1 MKSLVLGL
9 LLFVLSFPCGARAQ
23 AGQSDVERLGLKGR
37 VKSLELWRVEYTVR
51 DGASVEARRRPI
63 QRLVFDGE
71 GRKVEEVSYDQNGK
85 PSAPSVHVY
94 KVAGKPVDY
103 DAYRSPLDR
112 GPGKPR
118 WHVHV
123 LDGAGRQSEYIVY
136 DPDGGVSVR
145 FEYRYD
151 AAGNK
156 TEEESYSWNGAR
168 TSRLVH
174 TYDERGNLLTQT
186 SYNADDSLHW
196 KHVHVYDAEGRKAE
210 SAQYQGETLRY
221 KFLFTYDGKGRVK
234 EEETRE
240 FNALPNVYVSHAPE
254 PGRVVYAYDDERRTK
269 EVATYDGRGGLK
281 RRLRYSLDEAESGTG
296 AVELN
301 ADGSPGAREIR
312 WYDGDVLLR
321 AASGTT
327 SAEFAHDAQGNWTRR
342 TLYLK
347 PDGAA
352 RPEPYWGEQREIA
365 YY

>member
-9 LLFVLSFPCGARAQ
+9 LLSVLSFHGAARAQ
-23 AGQSDVERLGLKGR
+23 TGQSDVERLGLKGR
-37 VKSLELWRVEYTVR
+37 VKSSELWRVEYTIR

-63 QRLVFDGE
+63 RKVVFDGE
-71 GRKVEEVSYDQNGK
+71 GKKVEEVTYDQNGK
-85 PSAPSVHVY
+85 PSAPNVYVY
-94 KVAGKPVDY
+94 KAAGKHAGF
-103 DAYRSPLDR
+103 DAYGGPLDR
-112 GPGKPR
+112 GPGQPR
-118 WHVHV
+118 RHVYL
-123 LDGAGRQSEYIVY
+123 LDDAGRPSEYTVY
-136 DPDGGVSVR
+136 DSDGGMSVR
-145 FEYRYD
+145 FTYKYD

-156 TEEESYSWNGAR
+156 TEEESYTWNGAR

-174 TYDERGNLLTQT
+174 TYDARGNLLTQT

-221 KFLFTYDGKGRVK
+221 RFFYKYDGKGRLK

-240 FNALPNVYVSHAPE
+240 FNAVPNVYVSHAPE
-254 PGRVVYAYDDERRTK
+254 PGRVVYTCDDERRTK
-269 EVATYDGRGGLK
+269 EVATYDGRGALK
-281 RRLRYSLDEAESGTG
+281 RRLRYSLDEAAAGTG

-301 ADGSPGAREIR
+301 ADGSPKSREIR

-321 AASGTT
+321 ALSGTT
-327 SAEFAHDAQGNWTRR
+327 SAEFAYDAQGNWTRR

-352 RPEPYWGEQREIA
+352 RPEPYWGEQREIV
-365 YY
+365 YH